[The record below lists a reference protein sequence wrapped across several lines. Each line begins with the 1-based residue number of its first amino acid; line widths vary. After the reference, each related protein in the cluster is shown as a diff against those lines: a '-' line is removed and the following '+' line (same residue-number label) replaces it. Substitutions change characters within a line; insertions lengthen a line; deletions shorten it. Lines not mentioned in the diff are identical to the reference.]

1 MTMQL
6 PEEHQMIKDLVAR
19 FVRDELLPLEPRV
32 IERDIRGLGTELLPE
47 ETARLDAVSR
57 EMGLW
62 GLNAPREFGGHDLPA
77 VSLVAV
83 VEEMARSVIAYPL
96 PPDSPNLRMLAATAK
111 GAQRD
116 RYLAPYSR
124 GEITT
129 AIAISEPGAGG
140 DPAGMTTRAVRDGE
154 DWIVNGRK
162 IWISM
167 AAEADVTILMAVTD
181 KEKGARGG
189 MSAFLVDKGTAGFN
203 ILRKIPI
210 IGGVFTYEIAIEDMR
225 LPGDALLGVEGEGFA
240 PMQLRL
246 GARRLELCAMSIGLA
261 QRALDMAIEYAP
273 QRKTFGA
280 PLSERQAIQFWIAE
294 AATKIHA
301 SRLMMYDC
309 AAKIDAGQDVR
320 VETSMVKAYSTEMAW
335 SVIDHAMQTFG
346 AMGLTKELPLQLMAA
361 RARIM
366 RIVDGP
372 TEIHK
377 WVVARNLLNTRK

>member
-1 MTMQL
+1 
-6 PEEHQMIKDLVAR
+6 
-19 FVRDELLPLEPRV
+19 
-32 IERDIRGLGTELLPE
+32 
-47 ETARLDAVSR
+47 
-57 EMGLW
+57 
-62 GLNAPREFGGHDLPA
+62 
-77 VSLVAV
+77 
-83 VEEMARSVIAYPL
+83 
-96 PPDSPNLRMLAATAK
+96 
-111 GAQRD
+111 
-116 RYLAPYSR
+116 
-124 GEITT
+124 
-129 AIAISEPGAGG
+129 
-140 DPAGMTTRAVRDGE
+140 
-154 DWIVNGRK
+154 
-162 IWISM
+162 
-167 AAEADVTILMAVTD
+167 
-181 KEKGARGG
+181 
-189 MSAFLVDKGTAGFN
+189 
-203 ILRKIPI
+203 
-210 IGGVFTYEIAIEDMR
+210 MR

-346 AMGLTKELPLQLMAA
+346 AMVLTKELPLQLMAA